1 MAARIFDGR
10 EFARKKELELAE
22 RVKRLGSVPKLV
34 SIVAGDNPASHL
46 YVNLKGQAARRI
58 GISFEKFEFRNP
70 KSETIS
76 EIIKLINDLNN
87 DKSVTGIMVQLP
99 LPASLQG
106 QTLKVVGAIAAEKDV
121 DGLAGKSRFLPAT
134 VKAVVDILG
143 QMANGKWQIVEKKIV
158 VVGRSAIVGRPLAEE
173 LVKRGAKVTVA
184 HSQTGDLGAVTRKAE
199 ILISATG
206 RPGLITADMVKP
218 GAVVIDVGEPKG
230 DVAEDVREVASFV
243 TPVPGGVGPVT
254 VACLL
259 ENVVECSY
267 HTHPDRFPGASAGWR

>member
-1 MAARIFDGR
+1 MTAEIFDGK
-10 EFARKKELELAE
+10 ELARKKELELVE
-22 RVKRLGSVPKLV
+22 RVKRLDKVPKLV

-58 GISFEKFEFRNP
+58 GISFEKFEIRNSKP
-70 KSETIS
+70 ETIK

-87 DKSVTGIMVQLP
+87 DESVTGIMVQLP

-106 QTLKVVGAIAAEKDV
+106 QALKVVGAIAAEKDV
-121 DGLAGKSRFLPAT
+121 DGLTGKGRFLARRTGLGRLTFLPAT
-134 VKAVVDILG
+134 VKAILDILG
-143 QMANGKWQIVEKKIV
+143 EMKVDVVGRKVV
-158 VVGRSAIVGRPLAEE
+158 VVGRSAVVGKPLAEE
-173 LVKRGAKVTVA
+173 LVRRGARVTVA

-206 RPGLITADMVKP
+206 KPGLIIPDMVKP

-230 DVAEDVREVASFV
+230 DVDEGVREVASWV

-259 ENVVECSY
+259 ENVVECSLS
-267 HTHPDRFPGASAGWR
+267 HTSR

>member
-1 MAARIFDGR
+1 MTAKIFDGKA
-10 EFARKKELELAE
+10 FARKKELELVE

-34 SIVAGDNPASHL
+34 SIVVGDNPASHL

-70 KSETIS
+70 KSETIK

-87 DKSVTGIMVQLP
+87 DESVTGIMVQMP
-99 LPASLQG
+99 LPPTFKGYSF
-106 QTLKVVGAIAAEKDV
+106 KVVGAIAAEKDV
-121 DGLAGKSRFLPAT
+121 DGLAGEGRFLPAT
-134 VKAVVDILG
+134 VKAILDILG
-143 QMANGKWQIVEKKIV
+143 EMKVDVVGRKVV
-158 VVGRSAIVGRPLAEE
+158 VVGRSMIVGKPLAEE
-173 LVKRGAKVTVA
+173 LVRKGARMTVA
-184 HSQTGDLGAVTRKAE
+184 HSQTPDLGAVTRNAE
-199 ILISATG
+199 ILVSATG

-230 DVAEDVREVASFV
+230 DVDEGVREVASWV

-267 HTHPDRFPGASAGWR
+267 HTHPVKVP